1 MRKYYIL
8 AAILFISPMTSRAI
22 EPISMTLATSIAIPL
37 IKAAWDAFAH
47 TEPKSCNPECYQGG
61 RYCSKGIRYKN
72 YRDCKGIC
80 QQILQYGDYQLRV
93 RFTQDD
99 KSVKSLLHCV
109 QTGNY
114 ASGRDPLGKD
124 KDKRAVVLKKSIAV
138 YNPTDLQTALGLIMK
153 HRAAKIIEVSD
164 AQFLIKEYQDAIEE
178 SKPEDLNPT
187 DYVSKAKKDAKETMA
202 ILEKQIEALRTAG
215 IFGPQ

>member
-1 MRKYYIL
+1 MRKYCLL
-8 AAILFISPMTSRAI
+8 AAILFITSTPSRAI

-72 YRDCKGIC
+72 YRDCKGTC
-80 QQILQYGDYQLRV
+80 QQVLQYGDYQLRV
-93 RFTQDD
+93 RFTQD
-99 KSVKSLLHCV
+99 KTSVKSLLHCV

-114 ASGRDPLGKD
+114 ASGRDPLGKEKEGRVD
-124 KDKRAVVLKKSIAV
+124 LKKTIAV

-153 HRAAKIIEVSD
+153 HRAAKIIQVSD
-164 AQFLIKEYQDAIEE
+164 VQFMIKEYEDAIEE
-178 SKPEDLNPT
+178 SKPEDLDAT
-187 DYVSKAKKDAKETMA
+187 TYVTKAKKDAKETMR
-202 ILEKQIEALRTAG
+202 ILERQIEALRSEG
-215 IFGPQ
+215 LFGPQ